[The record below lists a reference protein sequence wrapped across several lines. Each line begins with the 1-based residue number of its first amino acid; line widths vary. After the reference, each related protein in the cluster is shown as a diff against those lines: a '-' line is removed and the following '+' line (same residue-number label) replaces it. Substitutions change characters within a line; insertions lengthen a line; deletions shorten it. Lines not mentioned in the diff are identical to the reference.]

1 MKETIGNIRD
11 KISVLDESKVV
22 SLLIDGLPEQFPCSF
37 IYDLV
42 EYSGGK
48 LEHVE
53 SVIIEDDFSATVTC
67 LKPTALSLIK

>member
-1 MKETIGNIRD
+1 
-11 KISVLDESKVV
+11 LDENNVV
-22 SLLIDGLPEQFPCSF
+22 SLLIDGLPEQFPCSL

-42 EYSGGK
+42 EYAGGK

-53 SVIIEDDFSATVTC
+53 SVIVEDDSSATITC

>member
-1 MKETIGNIRD
+1 MKETIAGLRD
-11 KISVLDESKVV
+11 KISVLDDNKVV
-22 SLLIDGLPEQFPCSF
+22 SLLIDSLPEQFPCSF

-42 EYSGGK
+42 EYAGGK

-53 SVIIEDDFSATVTC
+53 SVIIEDDFSATITC